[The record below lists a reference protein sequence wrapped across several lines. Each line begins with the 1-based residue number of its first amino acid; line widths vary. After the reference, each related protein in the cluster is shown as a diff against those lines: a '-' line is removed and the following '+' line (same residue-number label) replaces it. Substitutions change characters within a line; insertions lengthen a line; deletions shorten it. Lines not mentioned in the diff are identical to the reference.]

1 MAKYQRDRARV
12 DKALRS
18 AGVVVVMN
26 RDHVK
31 KPEDLV
37 TTMWEVYQA
46 GYVAE
51 CTFRIDAAILGEA
64 MQELVGRRAEA
75 PAEKPFV
82 LGVGSVINPKEL
94 EAAISMGFDMIVA
107 PANVMGGYGEGK
119 DFIRAA
125 REANVFSAPAILS
138 PTELQYFIERDDG
151 LEPDCIKVFPAG
163 VHGPKGI
170 GDLLAPYVRE
180 RHQERMIMPTGGVNS
195 ETGPQYR
202 EQIMK
207 RGYTPVLGMS
217 APLALVGKEK
227 KPGDVETNAELPGGH
242 ETSPTAPPFAL
253 QSFPP
258 RISILVARL
267 AERRAA
273 GQDNGPPFS
282 ARRSGHTR

>member
-1 MAKYQRDRARV
+1 MMADYQRNRSRVENVLRA
-12 DKALRS
+12 

-51 CTFRIDAAILGEA
+51 CTFRIDQAIVEEA
-64 MQELVGRRAEA
+64 MQQLVTRRAEA
-75 PAEKPFV
+75 PQDKPFV

-94 EAAISMGFDMIVA
+94 EVAISLGFDMVVA

-119 DFIRAA
+119 DFVRLT

-151 LEPDCIKVFPAG
+151 LEPDCVKVFPAG
-163 VHGPKGI
+163 VHGPSGI
-170 GDLLAPYVRE
+170 GALLAPYVRD
-180 RHQERMIMPTGGVNS
+180 RHQGRMIMPTGGVNS
-195 ETGPQYR
+195 ETGPQYQ
-202 EQIMK
+202 EHITK

-217 APLALVGKEK
+217 SPLALVGKRK
-227 KPGDVETNAELPGGH
+227 MPGDVDTIRE
-242 ETSPTAPPFAL
+242 S
-253 QSFPP
+253 
-258 RISILVARL
+258 L
-267 AERRAA
+267 ADFKA
-273 GQDNGPPFS
+273 NFKPYGPS
-282 ARRSGHTR
+282 